1 MSWITGVMDSFQNVV
16 AGLGIARDKASYSSY
31 APTIPLT
38 ESQLNNIYRGSWL
51 ARKIINERAKE
62 MTREWYTVIFDED
75 GDTNSLRVAEYEK
88 KLNVREKVFEAI
100 VWARLFGGS
109 LLVLG
114 IQSEDLSTPLVPER
128 LGKGAL
134 AYLQVLNRY
143 EVAPSTQVVNNITDP
158 HFRLPQFYTIL
169 LSNIDIHYTR
179 VIRFDGVKIPY
190 REWLQNNRWHDS
202 VIQNLLDNLKG
213 YDGIRSA
220 VGAMIFEA
228 SVDVLKS
235 PGIAKKM
242 TTKDGEQQVID
253 RFVVSQTM
261 KSVSRTLLIDAE
273 EEYDKKSNTFTG
285 IADIW
290 EQVKIDV
297 AGAADTPVSRLF
309 GEAARGLNATGEGDE
324 RNFLKSVSNEQEV
337 DLRPRLERLNELVMI
352 SEFGAK
358 VENTRLIFN
367 PLWKT
372 APDVQAEIDQKNAE
386 RDKIYVMDLG
396 VIPPRVVASQL
407 LENRTYAGLTK
418 QDIDLVPELLVD
430 PTQTPDPASGQQPNQ
445 PEGNVNG

>member
-169 LSNIDIHYTR
+169 LSNIDIHY
-179 VIRFDGVKIPY
+179 K
-190 REWLQNNRWHDS
+190 
-202 VIQNLLDNLKG
+202 
-213 YDGIRSA
+213 
-220 VGAMIFEA
+220 
-228 SVDVLKS
+228 
-235 PGIAKKM
+235 
-242 TTKDGEQQVID
+242 
-253 RFVVSQTM
+253 
-261 KSVSRTLLIDAE
+261 
-273 EEYDKKSNTFTG
+273 
-285 IADIW
+285 
-290 EQVKIDV
+290 
-297 AGAADTPVSRLF
+297 RL
-309 GEAARGLNATGEGDE
+309 
-324 RNFLKSVSNEQEV
+324 S
-337 DLRPRLERLNELVMI
+337 
-352 SEFGAK
+352 
-358 VENTRLIFN
+358 
-367 PLWKT
+367 
-372 APDVQAEIDQKNAE
+372 
-386 RDKIYVMDLG
+386 
-396 VIPPRVVASQL
+396 
-407 LENRTYAGLTK
+407 
-418 QDIDLVPELLVD
+418 
-430 PTQTPDPASGQQPNQ
+430 
-445 PEGNVNG
+445 